1 MINFIKLYLKR
12 DTVVFISI
20 VFFTAFL
27 SGVLFHSSVID
38 KYYFLNPKDM
48 CLSNLNFINP
58 EPGCELYEDKLDRMN
73 ILQATLET
81 QVNGYLNS
89 KRATRISVF
98 TRDLTTKRF
107 AGVNDSDTF
116 YMASLIKLPLAI
128 AYYRLSEI
136 TPDLLSQQLTFTNLE
151 NQYLTQNI
159 QPKDKLTL
167 GNTYTVKDLIY
178 HMLAHSDNSAV
189 ELLMK
194 NFVSKDY
201 LQKILYSL
209 GLQTVVSSQ
218 EEDLVTAK
226 SYTGVIRILYNAS
239 FINRN
244 SSNEVL
250 KMLSDS
256 DFTTGAVFN
265 LPKDVIVAHKF
276 GERTAINS
284 NNEVMFRQLH
294 DCGIVYA
301 KKGKEPYTF
310 CIMTEGQD
318 YSNLE
323 SIIQNISKT
332 IYEGIQ
338 K

>member
-1 MINFIKLYLKR
+1 MLNSIKLSLKKN
-12 DTVVFISI
+12 TLTFISI
-20 VFFTAFL
+20 TFFISFL
-27 SGVLFHSSVID
+27 LGVLFHSSIVG
-38 KYYFLNPKDM
+38 KFNFLNSKDA

-58 EPGCELYEDKLDRMN
+58 EPGCELYEDKLERMS
-73 ILQATLET
+73 ILQETLET
-81 QVNGYLNS
+81 QINGYLES

-98 TRDLTTKRF
+98 TRDLKTKRF

-136 TPDLLSQQLTFTNLE
+136 TPDLFSQQLTFTNLE
-151 NQYLTQNI
+151 NQYATQNI
-159 QPKDKLTL
+159 QPKDKLII
-167 GNTYTVKDLIY
+167 GKTYKVKDLIY
-178 HMLAHSDNSAV
+178 HMLAYSDNSAA
-189 ELLMK
+189 ELLIR

-201 LQKILYSL
+201 LQKILSSL
-209 GLQTVVSSQ
+209 GLQTVVNSQ
-218 EEDLVTAK
+218 EEDFVTAK
-226 SYTGVIRILYNAS
+226 SYAAVIRILYNSS
-239 FINRN
+239 FVNRN

-256 DFTTGAVFN
+256 DFTIGAVFN

-276 GERTAINS
+276 GERTVINS
-284 NNEVMFRQLH
+284 NNEAVFRQLH

-338 K
+338 E

>member
-1 MINFIKLYLKR
+1 MLNFIKLYLKKN
-12 DTVVFISI
+12 TVVFISI
-20 VFFTAFL
+20 IFFAAFL
-27 SGVLFHSSVID
+27 SGILFHSNIID
-38 KYYFLNPKDM
+38 RYYFLNHRDL

-58 EPGCELYEDKLDRMN
+58 EPGCELYEDKLERMN
-73 ILQATLET
+73 ALQATLET
-81 QVNGYLNS
+81 QVNGYLES

-107 AGVNDSDTF
+107 TGVNDSDTF

-128 AYYRLSEI
+128 AYFRLSEI
-136 TPDLLSQQLTFTNLE
+136 TPDLFSQQLTFTNSE
-151 NQYLTQNI
+151 NQYATQNI
-159 QPKDKLTL
+159 QPKDKLIT
-167 GNTYTVKDLIY
+167 GNTYTVKDIIY

-194 NFVSKDY
+194 NFVSKEY
-201 LQKILYSL
+201 LQKILSSL
-209 GLQTVVSSQ
+209 SLETKIGSQ
-218 EEDLVTAK
+218 EEDFVTAK
-226 SYTGVIRILYNAS
+226 SYAGVIRILYNAS

-256 DFTTGAVFN
+256 DFTTGAVFY

-276 GERTAINS
+276 GERNAINS
-284 NNEVMFRQLH
+284 NNEVVFRQLH

-310 CIMTEGQD
+310 CIMTEGQN

-338 K
+338 Q